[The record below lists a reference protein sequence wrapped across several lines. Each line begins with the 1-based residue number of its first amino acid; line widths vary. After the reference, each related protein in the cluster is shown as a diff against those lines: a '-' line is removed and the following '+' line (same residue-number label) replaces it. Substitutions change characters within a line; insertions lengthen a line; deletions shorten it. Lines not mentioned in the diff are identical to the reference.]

1 MNLATQ
7 EGSAAEAVEQKGEGR
22 AGKYLTFILAEEQY
36 GIDVLS
42 IQEIIGMMPITSV
55 PQTPEYV
62 KGVVNLRG
70 KVIPVIDLRLR
81 FGMQERKADGQT
93 CVIVVDVSGVQM
105 GVVVDTVREVL
116 DIGEDEIESAP
127 RFGTKVDTRYIR
139 GLGKLEEKIAILL
152 DINRVL
158 TQEDLVMVEAIQR
171 DGEAPSENERG
182 QL

>member
-7 EGSAAEAVEQKGEGR
+7 ENAAPEAVEQKGEGR
-22 AGKYLTFILAEEQY
+22 AGKYLTFILAKEQY

-81 FGMQERKADGQT
+81 FGMPEREADGQT
-93 CVIVVDVSGVQM
+93 CIIVVDVSGVQM

-116 DIGEDEIESAP
+116 DIAEGEIEAAP

-139 GLGKLEEKIAILL
+139 GLGKLEETIAILL
-152 DINRVL
+152 DIDQVL
-158 TQEDLVMVEAIQR
+158 TQEDLVMVESLQQETDANK
-171 DGEAPSENERG
+171 GEERRTS
-182 QL
+182 